1 MKLILLNHRR
11 KRNLRSSAHSLTASL
26 RLHRTVPAIEASA
39 FLTGFE
45 TMIEKVRKRRL
56 Q

>member
-1 MKLILLNHRR
+1 M
-11 KRNLRSSAHSLTASL
+11 RSSALIVRRPSGF
-26 RLHRTVPAIEASA
+26 IEPCQPSKAAA

-45 TMIEKVRKRRL
+45 TTIEKVRKRRL